1 MGARAQALHGPGG
14 AAGIL
19 IDIEKVTA
27 LIAQAAAE
35 EIVPRFGKLAAED
48 VREKGP
54 NDLVTVAD
62 LAMERRLTAALSDLL
77 PGSTV
82 VGEEAVSDD
91 AQVQDR
97 LNDAAPVWLIDP
109 VDGTTNFTE
118 GRPMIAVIVALV
130 RRGRTVAGWIHDP
143 LAGATATVEE
153 GAGAWSAGAR
163 LRVAPPTEPPTMT
176 GALNFKYFPVDLR
189 ERLKA
194 RRERV
199 NAVRPLFCAG
209 QEYLRLARAEI
220 HFAQF
225 WRIKPWD
232 HAAGVLLHREAGGH
246 AARINGEPYRP
257 TDRDGGLLLAP
268 DAASWRALHDT
279 LLEE

>member
-1 MGARAQALHGPGG
+1 MIA
-14 AAGIL
+14 
-19 IDIEKVTA
+19 IDRVSA
-27 LIAQAAAE
+27 LIAEAAAAE
-35 EIVPRFGKLAAED
+35 IAPRFGKLAAED
-48 VREKGP
+48 IREKGP
-54 NDLVTVAD
+54 NDLVTVVD
-62 LAMERRLTAALSDLL
+62 VAMERRLTPALAALV

-91 AQVQDR
+91 AQIHDR
-97 LNDAAPVWLIDP
+97 LDGDDPVWLIDP

-118 GRPMIAVIVALV
+118 GRPAIAVIVALV
-130 RRGRTVAGWIHDP
+130 RHGRTIAGWIHDP
-143 LAGATATVEE
+143 LTRATATVEQ
-153 GAGAWSAGAR
+153 GGGAWLDGAR
-163 LRVAPPTEPPTMT
+163 LRVAAPPADLPAMT
-176 GALNFKYFPVDLR
+176 GALNFKYFPEPIK

-199 NAVRPLFCAG
+199 NTIRPLFCAG
-209 QEYLRLARAEI
+209 QEYLRLTRGEI

-246 AARINGEPYRP
+246 AARIANGAPYRP

-268 DAASWRALHDT
+268 DAASWQALHDT
-279 LLEE
+279 LIAP

>member
-1 MGARAQALHGPGG
+1 M
-14 AAGIL
+14 
-19 IDIEKVTA
+19 IDIGKVSA
-27 LIAQAAAE
+27 LIEEAAAE
-35 EIVPRFGKLAAED
+35 EIAPRFGKLAAED

-54 NDLVTVAD
+54 NDLVTVVD
-62 LAMERRLTAALSDLL
+62 LAMERRLTPALSGLL

-91 AQVQDR
+91 ALIQDR
-97 LNDAAPVWLIDP
+97 LNDDAPVWLIDP

-130 RRGRTVAGWIHDP
+130 QRGRTIAGWIHDP
-143 LAGATATVEE
+143 LGGATATVEH
-153 GAGAWSAGAR
+153 GAGAWLGGDR
-163 LRVAPPTEPPTMT
+163 LRVAPPTDLPAMI
-176 GALNFKYFPVDLR
+176 GALNFKYFPDELR

-194 RRERV
+194 RRDRV
-199 NAVRPLFCAG
+199 SAVRPLFCAG
-209 QEYLRLARAEI
+209 QEYLRLARGQI

-257 TDRDGGLLLAP
+257 TDREGGLLLAP
-268 DAASWRALHDT
+268 DAASWRALHDA
-279 LLEE
+279 LLGE

>member
-1 MGARAQALHGPGG
+1 
-14 AAGIL
+14 L
-19 IDIEKVTA
+19 IDIEKVRA
-27 LIAQAAAE
+27 LIEAAAAE

-48 VREKGP
+48 VREKAP

-62 LAMERRLTAALSDLL
+62 LAMERRLTPALASLL

-82 VGEEAVSDD
+82 VGEEAVFDD
-91 AQVQDR
+91 AQILDR
-97 LNDAAPVWLIDP
+97 LDQEAPVWLIDP

-130 RRGRTVAGWIHDP
+130 QRGRTIAGWIHDP
-143 LAGATATVEE
+143 LGGATATVEQ
-153 GAGAWSAGAR
+153 GAGAWLGGGR
-163 LRVAPPTEPPTMT
+163 LRVAPPTDLPAMI
-176 GALNFKYFPVDLR
+176 GALNFKYFPDALR

-194 RRERV
+194 RRDRV
-199 NAVRPLFCAG
+199 TAVRPLFCAG
-209 QEYLRLARAEI
+209 QEYLRLARGQV

-246 AARINGEPYRP
+246 GARLDGAAYRP
-257 TDRDGGLLLAP
+257 TDREGGLLLSS
-268 DAASWRALHDT
+268 DAASWRALHDA
-279 LLEE
+279 LLGE

>member
-1 MGARAQALHGPGG
+1 
-14 AAGIL
+14 L
-19 IDIEKVTA
+19 IDIAEVSA
-27 LIAQAAAE
+27 LIEAASAD
-35 EIVPRFGKLAAED
+35 EIVPRFGKLAVGD

-62 LAMERRLTAALSDLL
+62 LAMERRLTSALADLL

-82 VGEEAVSDD
+82 VGEEAVADD
-91 AQVQDR
+91 AQIQDR
-97 LNDAAPVWLIDP
+97 LNGDAPVWLIDP
-109 VDGTTNFTE
+109 VDGTSNFAE
-118 GRPMIAVIVALV
+118 GRPAIAVIVALV
-130 RRGRTVAGWIHDP
+130 QHGRTVAGWIHDP
-143 LAGATATVEE
+143 LGGVTATVEQ
-153 GAGAWSAGAR
+153 GAGAWLGGDR
-163 LRVAPPTEPPTMT
+163 LRVAPSTDPTAMI
-176 GALNFKYFPVDLR
+176 GALNFKYFPDALR

-194 RRERV
+194 RRDRV
-199 NAVRPLFCAG
+199 SAVRPLFCAG
-209 QEYLRLARAEI
+209 QEYLRLARGQI

-257 TDRDGGLLLAP
+257 TDREGGLLLAP

-279 LLEE
+279 LLGE

>member
-1 MGARAQALHGPGG
+1 MMVMAPDIAR
-14 AAGIL
+14 
-19 IDIEKVTA
+19 VSA
-27 LIAQAAAE
+27 LIAEAAAE
-35 EIVPRFGKLAAED
+35 EIAPRFGKLAEGD
-48 VREKGP
+48 VRAKGP
-54 NDLVTVAD
+54 SDPVTVAD
-62 LAMERRLTAALSDLL
+62 LAMERRLTTALPDLL

-82 VGEEAVSDD
+82 VGEEAVADD
-91 AQVQDR
+91 ALIHDR
-97 LNDAAPVWLIDP
+97 LDGDDPVWVIDP
-109 VDGTTNFTE
+109 LDGTTNFTE

-130 RRGRTVAGWIHDP
+130 HRGRTVAGWIHDP
-143 LAGATATVEE
+143 LNRATATVEQ
-153 GAGAWSAGAR
+153 GAGAWLDDAR
-163 LRVAPPTEPPTMT
+163 LRVAAPAAPPAMI
-176 GALNFKYFPVDLR
+176 GALNFKYFPEELR

-199 NAVRPLFCAG
+199 SAVRPLFCAG
-209 QEYLRLARAEI
+209 QEYLRLTRGGI

-257 TDRDGGLLLAP
+257 TDREGGLLLAP

-279 LLEE
+279 LLGA

>member
-1 MGARAQALHGPGG
+1 M
-14 AAGIL
+14 
-19 IDIEKVTA
+19 IDIERVRA
-27 LIAQAAAE
+27 LIEQAAAE
-35 EIVPRFGKLAAED
+35 EIVPRFGKLTAEE

-62 LAMERRLTAALSDLL
+62 LAMERRLTPALSDLL

-91 AQVQDR
+91 AQIQDR
-97 LNDAAPVWLIDP
+97 LDADAPVWLIDP

-130 RRGRTVAGWIHDP
+130 QHGRTVAGWIHDP
-143 LAGATATVEE
+143 LAGGTATVEQ
-153 GAGAWSAGAR
+153 GAGAWSGGVR
-163 LRVAPPTEPPTMT
+163 LRVAPPAELPAMI
-176 GALNFKYFPVDLR
+176 GALNFKYFPIELR

-209 QEYLRLARAEI
+209 QEYLRLARGQI
-220 HFAQF
+220 HFGQF

-232 HAAGVLLHREAGGH
+232 HAAGVLLHHEAGGH
-246 AARINGEPYRP
+246 SARINGEPYRP
-257 TDRDGGLLLAP
+257 TDREGGLLLAP
-268 DAASWRALHDT
+268 DAASWRALHDA
-279 LLEE
+279 LLGE

>member
-1 MGARAQALHGPGG
+1 MSLDIAR
-14 AAGIL
+14 
-19 IDIEKVTA
+19 VTA
-27 LIAQAAAE
+27 LIAEAAAE
-35 EIVPRFGKLAAED
+35 EIAPRFGKLGVDD
-48 VREKGP
+48 VRAKGP
-54 NDLVTVAD
+54 SDPVTVVD
-62 LAMERRLTAALSDLL
+62 LAMERRLSAVLPGLL

-91 AQVQDR
+91 AQVHDR
-97 LNDAAPVWLIDP
+97 IDGAAPVWLIDP
-109 VDGTTNFTE
+109 LDGTTNFTE
-118 GRPMIAVIVALV
+118 GRPAIAVIVALV
-130 RRGRTVAGWIHDP
+130 HHGDTVAGWIHDP
-143 LAGATATVEE
+143 LSGATATVER
-153 GAGAWSAGAR
+153 GAGAWLDGT
-163 LRVAPPTEPPTMT
+163 RVSVAAPAAPPAMI
-176 GALNFKYFPVDLR
+176 GALNFKYFPEELR

-199 NAVRPLFCAG
+199 SAIRPLFCAG

-246 AARINGEPYRP
+246 AARINGQPYRP

-268 DAASWRALHDT
+268 DAASWQALYDT
-279 LLEE
+279 LMVP